1 MGRIEYELV
10 STNGLI
16 TTETAE
22 KAGIA
27 RARLHQFKNQRPE
40 QAFVLCKKN
49 LVLRKR
55 FEDTLRYLYK
65 K

>member
-27 RARLHQFKNQRPE
+27 RVRLHQFKNQNLNKLLSYAKKLGVEKKIRGYVE
-40 QAFVLCKKN
+40 VL
-49 LVLRKR
+49 V
-55 FEDTLRYLYK
+55 
-65 K
+65 